1 MNLFILFL
9 SQSFL
14 SFLYFVFSLFFF
26 MVVQPRSWSSHEFMV
41 PFWWNPHILIS
52 STILDQKEPGL
63 SGGVDFVFGQKQ
75 KTRVGIRCHRDHQ
88 GHLEMW
94 KESQGEGAKIVTSIK
109 KKTRITVTGID
120 WVGARPW
127 VQDDVQKVQITD
139 SMPKINHVPS
149 LSQLIGAWFA
159 AWDHRKVSLWLW
171 NLNQPQNQSI
181 LEKKIHGADCWELR
195 RVNNSEHWLNFLPKD
210 ETGALLLSLAQ
221 DQEQP
226 DVYKRSPEW
235 KHIDL

>member
-75 KTRVGIRCHRDHQ
+75 KTRVEIRCHRDHQ

-109 KKTRITVTGID
+109 KKTMITVTGID

-159 AWDHRKVSLWLW
+159 AWTTGKWVCDCGTWTNLRIRASWRKKFMGQTAENWGEVIILSTD
-171 NLNQPQNQSI
+171 SI
-181 LEKKIHGADCWELR
+181 
-195 RVNNSEHWLNFLPKD
+195 FFPKMKL
-210 ETGALLLSLAQ
+210 G
-221 DQEQP
+221 P
-226 DVYKRSPEW
+226 CC
-235 KHIDL
+235 